1 MRASI
6 LAVVGGLALMTSA
19 QAPLGPTS
27 MPAASVITVQGW
39 PTGSGA
45 RRVDQARARST
56 NGASIVRGFGIKN
69 TRSASAYLTLRLGR
83 EAGWSIT
90 SGKLESSS
98 VSAGACGE
106 TATNRA
112 CFVILPLGKT
122 WARRAF
128 LPPNGDPAVAEAPLD
143 HVRPAPYEHRNRPRR

>member
-6 LAVVGGLALMTSA
+6 LAFVSGLALMASA
-19 QAPLGPTS
+19 QAAPLGPTS
-27 MPAASVITVQGW
+27 MPAANVITVQGW

-56 NGASIVRGFGIKN
+56 NGASIVGGFGIKS
-69 TRSASAYLTLRLGR
+69 TRSASAYLTLRPGS

-98 VSAGACGE
+98 EASAGACGE

-112 CFVILPLGKT
+112 SFVMLPLGRT
-122 WARRAF
+122 WAGRAV
-128 LPPNGDPAVAEAPLD
+128 LPPNG
-143 HVRPAPYEHRNRPRR
+143 